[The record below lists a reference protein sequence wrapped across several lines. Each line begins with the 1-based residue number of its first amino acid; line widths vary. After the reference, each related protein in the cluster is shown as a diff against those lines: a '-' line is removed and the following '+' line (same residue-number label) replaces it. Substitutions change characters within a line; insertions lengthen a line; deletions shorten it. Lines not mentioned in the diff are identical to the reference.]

1 MQIDYSLSTNF
12 FEKIIKDN
20 CLYHLNNALV
30 ICHFEK
36 KIKKNTLKHFHK
48 KYKFYRKKGAVK
60 K

>member
-30 ICHFEK
+30 ICYFEK
-36 KIKKNTLKHFHK
+36 KILKMYTKTFS
-48 KYKFYRKKGAVK
+48 
-60 K
+60 

>member
-20 CLYHLNNALV
+20 CLCHLNNALV

-36 KIKKNTLKHFHK
+36 KIKQTYTKTFS
-48 KYKFYRKKGAVK
+48 
-60 K
+60 